1 MLKSTPVGFKI
12 TSTKRMSSFPE
23 QLSGDSLAVL
33 GDALE
38 TTDVKDY
45 LLLSLEQ
52 SQGQRFI

>member
-1 MLKSTPVGFKI
+1 
-12 TSTKRMSSFPE
+12 MSSFPE